1 MDAVDFPVGFFA
13 CVVVAAIVV
22 LPGRVLALV
31 ITVVAFDDALVFDAF
46 E

>member
-1 MDAVDFPVGFFA
+1 MGFFLCA
-13 CVVVAAIVV
+13 VVVAATVV
-22 LPGRVLALV
+22 FPGRVFAFV